1 LVAGSIPAAPANLVL
16 TFILIGS
23 TTMGCEEMAVQEMT
37 VQGTTA
43 RWKKFFRE
51 VRAELKKVSWPNR
64 KELASYTG
72 VVFVSV
78 IIVAV
83 MIWLIDTAFTEALR
97 AFLK

>member
-1 LVAGSIPAAPANLVL
+1 
-16 TFILIGS
+16 
-23 TTMGCEEMAVQEMT
+23 MGCGEMATQEMT
-37 VQGTTA
+37 VQGTAA

-72 VVFVSV
+72 IVFISVV
-78 IIVAV
+78 IVAT
-83 MIWLIDTAFTEALR
+83 MIWLIDTVFTEALR